1 MEELVN
7 LVSKKTG
14 LSKEMSK
21 TVVDVVLDFIKKKL
35 PAPAAAQLDG
45 LLNGQGASALGALS
59 EALEDGKIDAN
70 DAANL
75 LGGLLGGPK
84 K

>member
-14 LSKEMSK
+14 LSKEQSQQAAEI
-21 TVVDVVLDFIKKKL
+21 VVDYIKKKMPPTL
-35 PAPAAAQLDG
+35 GSQLD
-45 LLNGQGASALGALS
+45 AFLS
-59 EALEDGKIDAN
+59 GENDLT

-75 LGGLLGGPK
+75 LGGLLGGK
-84 K
+84 KK

>member
-1 MEELVN
+1 MDELVE

-14 LSKEMSK
+14 LPKEQAKMAVS
-21 TVVDVVLDFIKKKL
+21 VVIDFLKKKL
-35 PAPAAAQLDG
+35 PAPLASQVDAVLNGSGLAGAAA
-45 LLNGQGASALGALS
+45 GALD
-59 EALEDGKIDAN
+59 DGKLDMN

-75 LGGLLGGPK
+75 LGGLFGGK